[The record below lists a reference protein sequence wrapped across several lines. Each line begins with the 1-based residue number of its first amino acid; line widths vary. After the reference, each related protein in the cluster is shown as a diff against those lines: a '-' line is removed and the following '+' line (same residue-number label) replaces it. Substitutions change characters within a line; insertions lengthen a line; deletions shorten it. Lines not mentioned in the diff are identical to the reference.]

1 MNIKEKLDLL
11 SIAKDKFEIKEDRKD
26 NHIITYEVL
35 HLKADLAAL
44 ITIND
49 DGSNISI
56 GYYRTDCYNS
66 GTEWLNID
74 IIALEELKSFCE
86 FLTK

>member
-26 NHIITYEVL
+26 NNTITYEVL

-49 DGSNISI
+49 NENNISI

>member
-11 SIAKDKFEIKEDRKD
+11 SIAKDKFEIKEDKKD

-49 DGSNISI
+49 DSSNISI

-66 GTEWLNID
+66 GIEWLNID